1 MTEERLKMINKIAEE
16 MKSISEVVN
25 KIKEGFE
32 VDVRLKFIRTIES
45 FSVYPYL
52 SEAQRSE
59 IEELVI
65 LSPQKTSTKVINTLS
80 LKVLTISAVRFVIER
95 CMKMKVVRW
104 LFLHT
109 KICRRIR
116 CQKNY

>member
-16 MKSISEVVN
+16 IKSISEVVD

-32 VDVRLKFIRTIES
+32 VDVRLKYIRTIES

-59 IEELVI
+59 IEDLVKKCIRKNLEDYRKEFEEL
-65 LSPQKTSTKVINTLS
+65 
-80 LKVLTISAVRFVIER
+80 
-95 CMKMKVVRW
+95 
-104 LFLHT
+104 
-109 KICRRIR
+109 
-116 CQKNY
+116 

>member
-16 MKSISEVVN
+16 MKSISEVVD

-32 VDVRLKFIRTIES
+32 IDVRLKFIRTIES

-59 IEELVI
+59 IEELV
-65 LSPQKTSTKVINTLS
+65 KK
-80 LKVLTISAVRFVIER
+80 
-95 CMKMKVVRW
+95 C
-104 LFLHT
+104 
-109 KICRRIR
+109 IR
-116 CQKNY
+116 KNLEDYRKEFEEL

>member
-16 MKSISEVVN
+16 MESISEVVN

-32 VDVRLKFIRTIES
+32 IDVRLKFIRTIES

-59 IEELVI
+59 IEELVKKCI
-65 LSPQKTSTKVINTLS
+65 I
-80 LKVLTISAVRFVIER
+80 
-95 CMKMKVVRW
+95 
-104 LFLHT
+104 
-109 KICRRIR
+109 
-116 CQKNY
+116 KNLEDYRKKFEEL

>member
-59 IEELVI
+59 IEELVKKCI
-65 LSPQKTSTKVINTLS
+65 RKN
-80 LKVLTISAVRFVIER
+80 LKDYRKGFEKL
-95 CMKMKVVRW
+95 
-104 LFLHT
+104 
-109 KICRRIR
+109 
-116 CQKNY
+116 

>member
-59 IEELVI
+59 IEELV
-65 LSPQKTSTKVINTLS
+65 KK
-80 LKVLTISAVRFVIER
+80 
-95 CMKMKVVRW
+95 C
-104 LFLHT
+104 
-109 KICRRIR
+109 IR
-116 CQKNY
+116 KNLEDYRKEFEKL